1 MPKRRGPVKTL
12 VRGPDGALWL
22 LSEHKAPTKL
32 SPKQKEKVEKII
44 DDCEE
49 KLSCEVIETGVHGCV
64 GVHIGVSNVFLHHG
78 RGSGK
83 GQ

>member
-1 MPKRRGPVKTL
+1 MPERRGPVKTL

-22 LSEHKAPTKL
+22 LSEHKTPMKL
-32 SPKQKEKVEKII
+32 SAKQKEKVEKII
-44 DDCEE
+44 DDCED
-49 KLSCEVIETGVHGCV
+49 KLSCEVIEAGVHGCV

-78 RGSGK
+78 RRSGK